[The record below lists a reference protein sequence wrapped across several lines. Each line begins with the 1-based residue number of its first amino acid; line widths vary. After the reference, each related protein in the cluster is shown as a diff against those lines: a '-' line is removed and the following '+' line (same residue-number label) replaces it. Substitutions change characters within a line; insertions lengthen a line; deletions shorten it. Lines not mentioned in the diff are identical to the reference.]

1 MTLPLKTIIY
11 IIYQVINIAYETK
24 SAPKQKWL
32 TPTSINT
39 FIKCPR
45 RYYYIHVARFKK
57 PPNIHLIRGMTVHKT
72 IESFYKLNIK
82 QCQGFD
88 FIDLKLIIYN
98 LFKQEWDRKN
108 ATFSKI
114 NLTKTDQDY
123 FFQASLKMLYHFVE
137 EYYFNREFELPDP
150 VLEKTLSDKD
160 LMIRGRVDAI
170 HENCGDRSPLIVDF
184 KTCKSKII
192 TPAYS
197 KQMGIYALLYY
208 NNFNIIP
215 DIKIHF
221 LNFKKGLVKLP
232 VSKSFLDFIK
242 GLVLDI
248 HQRIK
253 SNDISDYPCVCGW
266 CHKQYGHIL

>member
-1 MTLPLKTIIY
+1 
-11 IIYQVINIAYETK
+11 VINIAYETK
-24 SAPKQKWL
+24 STPKQKWL

-57 PPNIHLIRGMTVHKT
+57 LPNIHLIRGMTVHKT
-72 IESFYKLNIK
+72 IESFYKINLK

-98 LFKQEWDRKN
+98 LFKQQWDKKKPL
-108 ATFSKI
+108 FSRI
-114 NLTKTDQDY
+114 TLTETDQEF
-123 FFQASLKMLYHFVE
+123 FFQASLNMLYHFVE
-137 EYYFNREFELPDP
+137 EYYFNREFERPDP

-160 LMIRGRVDAI
+160 LMIKGRVDAI
-170 HENCGDRSPLIVDF
+170 HERWSGRSPLIVDF

-197 KQMGIYALLYY
+197 RQMGIYALLYY
-208 NNFNIIP
+208 ANFNIIP

-221 LNFKKGLVKLP
+221 LNFKNGLEKLP
-232 VSKSFLDFIK
+232 VSKSFLDLIK
-242 GLVLDI
+242 DLVLDI
-248 HQRIK
+248 HRRIK

-266 CHKQYGHIL
+266 CHKQYGNIL